1 MRKIF
6 FVFLLSVFGLAAQA
20 GVHRCGTYN
29 IRTCYG
35 EADTGERAWD
45 KRKQALV
52 DVIRDSMQFDILGIN
67 EARDLSL
74 AYLKQELGDVY
85 SFYGDSKDLQ
95 NQVLYRTAKYTLL
108 DKGLFYLSSDPSR
121 RLVSWDDDGV
131 HLTVWVKLQDKVSG
145 EIIYFGST
153 HMSLSPIAIREG
165 ARINAEQMSKIA
177 GDYACIVTGD
187 MNSEPSE
194 HDSHANFGT
203 MMANARQITKTAPQ
217 GYYGTY
223 IPGMNPNSMDAKL
236 LDFLYVRNV
245 EVESYMVYS
254 KATQGRTLAPSDHQ
268 PVMCEVKVLSPY
280 RDFVHSV
287 KSVEELREVAG
298 LIQPNDIILLKDGV
312 YDLGDSSLY
321 VANTC
326 VIEGGKN
333 TVLTGQTQLFSLP
346 DYISLELK
354 GLTIRDAQCSA
365 LVQGSLV
372 HARGAYLKLRDC
384 KIESCSTEGE
394 GLIYVADCA
403 ATVENCVFRENASL
417 NWNAGI
423 QVVSSLG
430 SDRYPLTM
438 SGCLFDG
445 NQSMYAPALY
455 YNSEAT
461 AYLSGNSF
469 VNNTAE
475 EKGAV
480 VFYAPN
486 NGKDIRLVNNTFVN
500 NRIDVE
506 AGFLVE
512 GIGGSAI
519 WQEQSNGGSLTL
531 MNNTI
536 VGNYTAC
543 WEQEG
548 VSSIDF
554 AGGALCSYSGKLGLY
569 NNIIAGNYGSKPNS
583 GDITIA
589 DVRSLRKT
597 MNNIYTC
604 SSNLQLTPD
613 RTDMVASDY
622 VTAGVELKNLFGGFM
637 DEQGVY
643 HVSLHKIDGYHLP
656 VLSPMVSTYASMNI
670 AILDSDAMSAAMIG
684 SDILNKGSNMGILA
698 VDQLGFIRNY
708 YSVPGAMEQGK
719 YVPSGWQSVTRPST
733 LVKKVLK
740 ESRVVISDGKK
751 LYEIY

>member
-6 FVFLLSVFGLAAQA
+6 LVLLLSISGFVAQA

-85 SFYGDSKDLQ
+85 SFYGDSKDFQ

-217 GYYGTY
+217 GKYGTY

-245 EVESYMVYS
+245 DIESYMVYS

-298 LIQPNDIILLKDGV
+298 TIQPNDIILLKDGV

-326 VIEGGKN
+326 VIEGSDK
-333 TVLTGQTQLFSLP
+333 TVLTGRTQIFSLP
-346 DYISLELK
+346 NYISLELK
-354 GLTIRDAQCSA
+354 GLTIRDAQLSSM
-365 LVQGSLV
+365 VQGSLL
-372 HARGAYLKLRDC
+372 HAHGAYLNLRDC
-384 KIESCSTEGE
+384 RVESCSTVGD
-394 GLIYVADCA
+394 GLIYVEDCA
-403 ATVENCVFRENASL
+403 ATVENCIFKGNESNER
-417 NWNAGI
+417 NAGI

-430 SDRYPLTM
+430 TDRYPFTM
-438 SGCLFDG
+438 TKCLFDG
-445 NQSMYAPALY
+445 NQSVYAPAVY
-455 YNSEAT
+455 YNSDAT
-461 AYLSGNSF
+461 AYLYGNSL

-480 VFYAPN
+480 VVYAPN
-486 NGKDIRLVNNTFVN
+486 NVKDIRLVNNTFAN

-519 WQEQSNGGSLTL
+519 WQEQANDGSLTL
-531 MNNTI
+531 MNNTV

-548 VSSIDF
+548 VSSVDF

-583 GDITIA
+583 GDITMTDA
-589 DVRSLRKT
+589 RLLRKT
-597 MNNIYTC
+597 TNNIYSC
-604 SSNLQLTPD
+604 SSNMQVSPSK
-613 RTDMVASDY
+613 TDFVATDY
-622 VTAGVELKNLFGGFM
+622 VTAGAELIKLFGGAM
-637 DEQGVY
+637 DEKDVY
-643 HVSLHKIDGYHLP
+643 RVPLHWIAGYSLP
-656 VLSPMVSTYASMNI
+656 VLSPMVSSYASKSF

-684 SDILNKGSNMGILA
+684 SDILNRGSNTGILTI
-698 VDQLGFIRNY
+698 DQLGFVRNY
-708 YSVPGAMEQGK
+708 YTVPGAMEQGK
-719 YVPSGWQSVTRPST
+719 YTPSGWLPTTASPKE
-733 LVKKVLK
+733 VKKVMK
-740 ESRVVISDGKK
+740 EGRIVVREGKK
-751 LYEIY
+751 DYEMY